1 MSRILALGVLCVVAV
16 AACGGDDDQVI
27 GHENPERA
35 VVSWFESIDDGDAS
49 GASAS
54 VHDGSLALILAIEN
68 DLDAA
73 TTSTYL
79 VEGIPDD
86 VEQAY
91 WESFAVGFTEFAA
104 RPISTL
110 TVGQSEV
117 FTAEGTTY
125 ARVPIS
131 GGPATESMVFTRQAD
146 NGSWEVDVVAT
157 LADGFSSLLADLY
170 ERLGSDDD
178 AAVIRSAYADVVMPA
193 MWAAMADGTFGDDFN
208 RVALT
213 LVGEISS

>member
-1 MSRILALGVLCVVAV
+1 MFRIVPFVALCAVVL
-16 AACGGDDDQVI
+16 AACGGDSGDSS

-35 VVSWFESIDDGDAS
+35 VVSWFESIDGGDA
-49 GASAS
+49 AAATAS

-68 DLDAA
+68 DLDTA
-73 TTSTYL
+73 TTAAYL
-79 VEGIPDD
+79 VDGIPID
-86 VEQAY
+86 VEQSY
-91 WESFAVGFTEFAA
+91 WDSFADGFTEFAS
-104 RPISTL
+104 RPVSSL

-131 GGPATESMVFTRQAD
+131 SGPASDSVVFTRQGED
-146 NGSWEVDVVAT
+146 GSWEVDVVAT
-157 LADGFSSLLADLY
+157 LADGFGSLLADLY
-170 ERLGSDDD
+170 DRLGVGDD
-178 AAVIRSAYADVVMPA
+178 ADTIRDAYADVVVPA
-193 MWAAMADGTFGDDFN
+193 MWAAMADGAFGDDFN

>member
-1 MSRILALGVLCVVAV
+1 MFRILPFVAV
-16 AACGGDDDQVI
+16 CAVVLAACGGDSGDPS

-35 VVSWFESIDDGDAS
+35 VVSWFESIDDGDAP
-49 GASAS
+49 AATAS

-68 DLDAA
+68 DLDTA
-73 TTSTYL
+73 TTAAYL
-79 VEGIPDD
+79 VDGIPTG
-86 VEQAY
+86 VEQSY
-91 WESFAVGFTEFAA
+91 WDSFANGFTEFAS
-104 RPISTL
+104 RPISSL

-131 GGPATESMVFTRQAD
+131 SGPASESVVFTRQD
-146 NGSWEVDVVAT
+146 EDGSWEVDVVAT
-157 LADGFSSLLADLY
+157 LADGFGSLMADLY
-170 ERLGSDDD
+170 ERLGAGEGADT
-178 AAVIRSAYADVVMPA
+178 VRTAYADVVLPA
-193 MWAAMADGTFGDDFN
+193 MWAAMADGAFGDEFN